1 MTGSQKVI
9 GSTPIYS
16 TKEVLTNLFFY
27 SIIQVDSVF
36 TVKILII
43 PNRSLDM
50 IQIDYY
56 TIIQYFTK

>member
-36 TVKILII
+36 TVKILFI

-56 TIIQYFTK
+56 TIGGFYKI